1 MPNIRLHHTYPVDVA
16 HIIGQDTSPQAG
28 VGHPNQCEEDN
39 MFKIQTLNKIA
50 SIGLDELPRDS
61 YEIASEIL
69 NPDGILV
76 RSADMQALDLPAS
89 LKAIAR
95 AGAGVNNIPVDK
107 CSKRGIVVFNTPGAN
122 ANGVKELVLA
132 SMLLASRRIIP
143 GVEWTRTLKGKGKEV
158 GPLVEKGKKDFI
170 GPEIKGKKLGVIG
183 LGAIGVMVANDA
195 LALGMDVVGYDPY
208 ISVEAAWGLARTV
221 KRATSLDQ
229 LLSQSDYITLHV
241 PLVDATKGMLG
252 RNQFAIMKKGVR
264 IVNLARGALVK
275 TADIKEALAAGTVS
289 VYVSD
294 FPDDELLDEKN
305 VITIPHLGAST
316 PEAEDNCAVMAARQ
330 LREFL
335 ASGNVKNSVNFPN
348 CEMPN
353 MGRPR
358 IVVGNANV
366 PNMVGQITTVLA
378 ADKINII
385 DMMNKSA
392 GELAYNIINIDGSVG
407 EPIIDKIRKI
417 DGVIMARLIPKA

>member
-1 MPNIRLHHTYPVDVA
+1 
-16 HIIGQDTSPQAG
+16 
-28 VGHPNQCEEDN
+28 
-39 MFKIQTLNKIA
+39 
-50 SIGLDELPRDS
+50 
-61 YEIASEIL
+61 
-69 NPDGILV
+69 
-76 RSADMQALDLPAS
+76 MQALELPAS

-122 ANGVKELVLA
+122 ANGVKELVIA
-132 SMLLASRRIIP
+132 AMLLSSRRIIP
-143 GVEWTRTLKGKGKEV
+143 GIEWTRTLKGKGKEV

-195 LALGMDVVGYDPY
+195 LALGMDVMGYDPY

-221 KRATSLDQ
+221 RRATSLDQ

-241 PLVDATKGMLG
+241 PLVDATKGLLG
-252 RNQFAIMKKGVR
+252 RSQFAIMKKGVR
-264 IVNLARGALVK
+264 IINLARGGLVK

-289 VYVSD
+289 IYVSD

-305 VITIPHLGAST
+305 VLTIPHLGAST

-330 LREFL
+330 LRDFL
-335 ASGNVKNSVNFPN
+335 VSGNVKNSVNFPR
-348 CEMPN
+348 CEMPDL
-353 MGRPR
+353 GRTR

-378 ADKINII
+378 AEKINII

-392 GELAYNIINIDGSVG
+392 GNLAYNIIDVDGEASDLL
-407 EPIIDKIRKI
+407 IDKIRKI
-417 DGVIMARLIPKA
+417 EGVLMARLIPKSSS

>member
-1 MPNIRLHHTYPVDVA
+1 
-16 HIIGQDTSPQAG
+16 
-28 VGHPNQCEEDN
+28 

-50 SIGLDELPRDS
+50 TIGLDQLTRDS

-76 RSADMQALDLPAS
+76 RSADLHSLDLPAS

-95 AGAGVNNIPVDK
+95 AGAGVNNIPIDK

-122 ANGVKELVLA
+122 ANGVKELVIA
-132 SMLLASRRIIP
+132 AMLLSSRRIMQ
-143 GVEWTRTLKGKGKEV
+143 GAQWVETLKGKGKEV
-158 GPLVEKGKKDFI
+158 GPLVEKGKKDFV
-170 GPEIKGKKLGVIG
+170 GPEIKGKRLGVVG

-221 KRATSLDQ
+221 KRATSLDL

-241 PLVDATKGMLG
+241 PLLDATKGMLG
-252 RNQFAIMKKGVR
+252 ANQFATMKKGVR
-264 IVNLARGALVK
+264 IINLARGGLVK
-275 TADIKEALAAGTVS
+275 TADLKQALAAGTVAT
-289 VYVSD
+289 YVTD
-294 FPDDELLDEKN
+294 FPEDDLLGEKN

-316 PEAEDNCAVMAARQ
+316 PEAEDNCAIMAARQ
-330 LREFL
+330 LRDFL
-335 ASGNVKNSVNFPN
+335 QYGNVKNSVNFPS
-348 CEMPN
+348 CEMPYV
-353 MGRPR
+353 GRTR
-358 IVVGNANV
+358 LVIGNANV

-378 ADKINII
+378 SDKINIV

-392 GELAYNIINIDGSVG
+392 GELAYNIIDVDGGVSEAVV
-407 EPIIDKIRKI
+407 EKVRKI
-417 DGVIMARLIPKA
+417 DGVIMARLIPKT